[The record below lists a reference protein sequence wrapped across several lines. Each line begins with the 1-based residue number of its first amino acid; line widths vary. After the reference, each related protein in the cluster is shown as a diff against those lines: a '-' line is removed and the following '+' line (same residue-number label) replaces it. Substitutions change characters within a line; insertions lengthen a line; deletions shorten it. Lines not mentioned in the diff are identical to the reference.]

1 MSAAARPTF
10 QHLVRGAAG
19 WALCCFAVSCG
30 DSTPNPGGAGGAS
43 DASAGAPVATAGA
56 PTAGSS
62 ASTGGG
68 ASTAGAST
76 SAGNGTAGMP
86 DTTSAGANAGGGAS
100 AGTTAGGASNG
111 GTSNGG
117 AASGGTSSGATIV
130 PDPSWTCGSADG
142 IVDPTLGQLVFTAS
156 VSVGQVRHVGATQ
169 FGDRSVSDL
178 TGATITGNKLE
189 ATLLPGG
196 IDFELQLSNG
206 ATELEQVAMLR
217 AKDNSLIYLRTCGVA
232 PAGETVVRIV
242 PDFEV
247 ATSSAL
253 SWLNTGKFVG
263 TRKLDA
269 AGKKLELSV
278 YDVSAVK
285 ADGAKVQLKDPTG
298 VPNQPWD
305 CIKATGTKGSEV
317 FTESVTL
324 GGSLSVGA
332 SKRGTRNVI
341 PITGGT
347 ITGKLTGTI
356 VNAGADYQLVGGSTT
371 LDARYVLTS
380 NDGEVVVVRNCGP
393 FGALI
398 PLFETRADGPYAF
411 LNTGK
416 FISSDPGSAGGGVK
430 ITFYELK

>member
-1 MSAAARPTF
+1 MSAAARTTF
-10 QHLVRGAAG
+10 QHLVRNAAG
-19 WALCCFAVSCG
+19 WAICCLAVSCG
-30 DSTPNPGGAGGAS
+30 DSTTNSAGAGGAAS
-43 DASAGAPVATAGA
+43 ASAGAAGATAGGA
-56 PTAGSS
+56 PTAAGGSP

-68 ASTAGAST
+68 APVAGASP

-86 DTTSAGANAGGGAS
+86 DTTSAGMNAGGSGAS
-100 AGTTAGGASNG
+100 AGAA
-111 GTSNGG
+111 NGG
-117 AASGGTSSGATIV
+117 APNGATIV
-130 PDPSWTCGSADG
+130 PDPSWTCGKADG
-142 IVDPTLGQLVFTAS
+142 LVDPTLGQLVFTAS
-156 VSVGQVRHVGATQ
+156 ISVGQVRHVGATQ

-178 TGATITGNKLE
+178 TGGTITGNKLE
-189 ATLLPGG
+189 ATVLPGG

-206 ATELEQVAMLR
+206 ATELEQVTMLR

-253 SWLNTGKFVG
+253 SWLNTGNFVG

-269 AGKKLELSV
+269 AGKQLELSV

-285 ADGAKVQLKDPTG
+285 ADGAKVQLKDPAG

-305 CIKATGTKGSEV
+305 CVKATGAKGSEV

-347 ITGKLTGTI
+347 VTGKLTGTI
-356 VNAGADYQLVGGSTT
+356 VNAGADYQLLGGSTT
-371 LDARYVLTS
+371 LDARYVLTA

-398 PLFETRADGPYAF
+398 PLFEARSAGPYAF
-411 LNTGK
+411 LNSGK
-416 FISSDPGSAGGGVK
+416 FISSDPGSAAGGVK
-430 ITFYELK
+430 ITFYELN